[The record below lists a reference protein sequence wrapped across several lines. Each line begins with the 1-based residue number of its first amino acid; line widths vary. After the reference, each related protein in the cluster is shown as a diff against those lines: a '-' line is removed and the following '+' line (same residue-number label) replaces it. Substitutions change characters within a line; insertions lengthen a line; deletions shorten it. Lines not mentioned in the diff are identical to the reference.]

1 MDDGEAEAMEEIER
15 DALAAL
21 GIADPYPIRED

>member
-1 MDDGEAEAMEEIER
+1 MPRVPDDAVEAIIER

-21 GIADPYPIRED
+21 GLDRPAG